1 MKSKKIRVWMDH
13 SIAYLMEFTNS
24 PLKFK
29 TIESEF
35 IEDKKNCLG

>member
-1 MKSKKIRVWMDH
+1 MKSKKIRDMDG
-13 SIAYLMEFTNS
+13 SFYCIFNGIQNS